1 MPDKLTN
8 PKLLPKA
15 KLAVLCLPVLFV
27 LTVVAQRKHDL
38 PVVGDF
44 EQRVQQYLDT
54 HKQMHVAV
62 KPSDSAA
69 KIDQEKQ
76 QARQKIKQARPEAK
90 QGDIFTPAIS
100 TYFREQL
107 ALTLRG
113 PDGAKVRSSLRHA
126 EPLPNLSLK
135 VNSRYPKDLPLQST
149 PPTLLANLPYLPG
162 ELEYRIVGQ
171 TLVLYDVSSGLIADL
186 LPNAISDHGGSKDK

>member
-1 MPDKLTN
+1 M
-8 PKLLPKA
+8 
-15 KLAVLCLPVLFV
+15 FV
-27 LTVVAQRKHDL
+27 FTAAAQRKHDP
-38 PVVGDF
+38 PVVNDF

-54 HKQMHVAV
+54 HKKMHVAV

-76 QARQKIKQARPEAK
+76 QARHKIKQARPEAT
-90 QGDIFTPAIS
+90 QGEIFTPAIS

-107 ALTLRG
+107 ALTLQG
-113 PDGAKVRSSLRHA
+113 PEGSKVIASLRHA

-135 VNSRYPKDLPLQST
+135 VNSRYPRNLPLQST

-186 LPNAISDHGGSKDK
+186 LPNAIPDHGENKDK

>member
-1 MPDKLTN
+1 MPNKLTTWKPLRN
-8 PKLLPKA
+8 A
-15 KLAVLCLPVLFV
+15 KLSILCLSALLMVAV
-27 LTVVAQRKHDL
+27 SAQRKHDP
-38 PVVGDF
+38 PVVQDF

-54 HKQMHVAV
+54 HKEMHVAV

-69 KIDQEKQ
+69 KIAQEKQ

-126 EPLPNLSLK
+126 EPLPNLTLK

-162 ELEYRIVGQ
+162 ELQYRIVGQ
-171 TLVLYDVSSGLIADL
+171 TLVLYDVSAGLIADL
-186 LPNAISDHGGSKDK
+186 LPNAISDHEESKDK

>member
-1 MPDKLTN
+1 MPDKVTIRRPPRN
-8 PKLLPKA
+8 A
-15 KLAVLCLPVLFV
+15 KLAILFLPALFV
-27 LTVVAQRKHDL
+27 LTVIAQRKHDP

-54 HKQMHVAV
+54 HKQTHVAV

-76 QARQKIKQARPEAK
+76 QARQKIREARPEAK

-107 ALTLRG
+107 ALTLQG
-113 PDGAKVRSSLRHA
+113 PDGSKVRSSLSHA
-126 EPLPNLSLK
+126 EPLPNLNLK

-186 LPNAISDHGGSKDK
+186 LPNAIPNHGDSKHK

>member
-1 MPDKLTN
+1 LQIELIISKL
-8 PKLLPKA
+8 PPKA
-15 KLAVLCLPVLFV
+15 KLAIFSVTTLF
-27 LTVVAQRKHDL
+27 LFTAVAQRKHDP

-54 HKQMHVAV
+54 HKETHVAI

-69 KIDQEKQ
+69 NLDQEKH

-100 TYFREQL
+100 AYFREQL
-107 ALTLRG
+107 AGTLQG
-113 PDGAKVRSSLRHA
+113 PDGAKIRASLHRA
-126 EPLPNLSLK
+126 EPLPNVRLK
-135 VNSRYPKDLPLQST
+135 VNSTYPSNLPLQST
-149 PPTLLANLPYLPG
+149 PPTLLANLPHLPG

-171 TLVLYDVSSGLIADL
+171 TLVLYDVSSDLIADL
-186 LPNAISDHGGSKDK
+186 LPNAIPDHRQGKGK

>member
-1 MPDKLTN
+1 MPNKLTISKPLRN
-8 PKLLPKA
+8 A
-15 KLAVLCLPVLFV
+15 KLAIVFLPAMFV
-27 LTVVAQRKHDL
+27 FTAAAQRKHDP
-38 PVVGDF
+38 PVVNDF

-54 HKQMHVAV
+54 HKEMHVAV

-76 QARQKIKQARPEAK
+76 QARHKIKQARPEAK
-90 QGDIFTPAIS
+90 QGEIFTPAIS

-107 ALTLRG
+107 ALTLQG
-113 PDGAKVRSSLRHA
+113 PEGSKVIASLRHA

-135 VNSRYPKDLPLQST
+135 VNSRYPKNLPLQST

-186 LPNAISDHGGSKDK
+186 LPNAIPDHGENKDK